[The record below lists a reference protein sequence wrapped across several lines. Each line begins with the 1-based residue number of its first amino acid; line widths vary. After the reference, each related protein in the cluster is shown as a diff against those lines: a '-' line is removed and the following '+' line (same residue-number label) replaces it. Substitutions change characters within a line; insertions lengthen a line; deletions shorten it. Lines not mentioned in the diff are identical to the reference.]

1 MLQKWVN
8 HGKTVFH
15 RIAFLVLYSLFLIF
29 NHVVQCY
36 NNTIM
41 KDKKKLFDTLIQ
53 DMYHMDDPAGYLEE
67 CISLNQAAMKTI
79 PIRFRII
86 ALGFVKHYSLE
97 ELNKT
102 LTEHGCP
109 ALYSR
114 NFWEAILIFAFKNGL
129 SYETWRDLSRQCMSI
144 YSGQEDDR
152 WFQDKKI
159 TYQDL
164 ETYVL
169 DNSVLLGDLAATEQ
183 RTVLLQQKL
192 NHVENDPGAL
202 QMFLEFNIS
211 SFSSS
216 REKTRYYFCKY
227 LYYYLNQK
235 VEAYFDACRKKR
247 GIEDALSEM
256 VVIKAVT
263 KLRRNLTMPE
273 DEKRELIRSSAI
285 SCGEL
290 FDSFNYFYFEY
301 VSMDWAEILLECY
314 SRPDQIPQKQRMA
327 LAKAFRSEDPAWAG
341 MTDEQV
347 IQAKMD
353 RMDEILDTDYSMD
366 GTRGYQKNRAGENTV
381 YKYIKGTLD
390 IDRTV
395 LICFL
400 LFFDANADIPVEH
413 RLTVER
419 LNTILLNCGY
429 AQLNTENDF
438 DWIITEYFESSH
450 RQTFLNE
457 IIVDYAHH
465 QENTFIYQI
474 YRGAVSYQDQL
485 EDLLVKE

>member
-1 MLQKWVN
+1 MLRKRRAVM
-8 HGKTVFH
+8 
-15 RIAFLVLYSLFLIF
+15 RRLAFLLFYRLFLIS
-29 NHVVQCY
+29 NHIVQCY
-36 NNTIM
+36 NKAIM
-41 KDKKKLFDTLIQ
+41 KDQKKLFDTLIQ

-67 CISLNQAAMKTI
+67 CMSLNQAAMKSI
-79 PIRFRII
+79 PLRFRII
-86 ALGFVKHYSLE
+86 ALGFVKHFSLE
-97 ELNKT
+97 ELNRA

-114 NFWEAILIFAFKNGL
+114 NFWEAILIFALKNGL
-129 SYETWRDLSRQCMSI
+129 SYESWRDLSRQCMSI

-152 WFQDKKI
+152 WFPEKKI
-159 TYQDL
+159 TYQRL
-164 ETYVL
+164 EAYVL
-169 DNSVLLGDLAATEQ
+169 GNSVLIGDLAATEQ

-202 QMFLEFNIS
+202 QMFLENNIR

-290 FDSFNYFYFEY
+290 FDSFNFFYFEY
-301 VSMDWAEILLECY
+301 VSMDWAEIMLECY
-314 SRPDQIPQKQRMA
+314 SRPDQIPQKHRTA
-327 LAKAFRSEDPAWAG
+327 LARAFRSEDKAWAG
-341 MTDEQV
+341 MSDEQV

-353 RMDEILDTDYSMD
+353 RMEEILDEAYSLD
-366 GTRGYQKNRAGENTV
+366 GTGGHGKSRAGENTV

-400 LFFDANADIPVEH
+400 LFFDANADIPAEH

-429 AQLNTENDF
+429 AQLNTDNDF
-438 DWIITEYFESSH
+438 DWIIAEYFESPH
-450 RQTFLNE
+450 RQDFLND

-474 YRGAVSYQDQL
+474 YRGAVNYRDQL
-485 EDLLVKE
+485 EDLLVQG